1 MKYIVIGGGV
11 SGLTV
16 ANLLQRKGHVVTV
29 MEAEASPGGLVRCEK
44 RKEGLF
50 HLCGGHVFNTKLD
63 DVRQWFW
70 TVFDRR
76 QFVQTSRNS
85 VVLMDGG
92 IVANYPI
99 EDHIYM
105 LGRNVGEQI
114 VDEWLQLLQNP
125 KKNPSNFEDFLEQR
139 FGHTLYELYFKPYN
153 QKIWR
158 RDLSQVPLSWL
169 EGKLPMP
176 TVREMLLHNM
186 YHVEERSF
194 VHSTFYYP
202 REKGSQYIVDM
213 LAEGIDVRCSQR
225 VESIVKSECGWLVNG
240 EECDRVVFC
249 GNIRN
254 LPSLLGGIEGYSDAI
269 EKLEYH
275 GTTSVFCEIDKNPY
289 SWLYMPSNQ
298 HDSHRIICTGN
309 FSPNNNYSPRLTAT
323 IEFTDKLSKEE
334 ILDHLK
340 RIPLNPKY
348 LTHHYTAC
356 SYPIQDMKTRETISS
371 LKQCFSMQ
379 GLYLCGRLA
388 EWEYANMDVCMGSAL
403 DLCNN
408 RL

>member
-1 MKYIVIGGGV
+1 MKFIVIGGGV

-16 ANLLQRKGHVVTV
+16 ANLLQKKGHVVIV

-44 RKEGLF
+44 QKEGLF

-70 TVFDRR
+70 TMFDRR

-114 VDEWLQLLQNP
+114 VDEWLQLLKNP
-125 KKNPSNFEDFLEQR
+125 KKSPSNFEDFLEQR

-194 VHSTFYYP
+194 VHSSFYYP
-202 REKGSQYIVDM
+202 REKGSQYIVDT
-213 LAEGIDVRCSQR
+213 LAEGLDVRCSQQ
-225 VESIVKSECGWLVNG
+225 VESIAKTNNGWLVNG

-254 LPSLLGGIEGYSDAI
+254 LPFLLGGIDGYSDVI

-298 HDSHRIICTGN
+298 HYSHRIICTGN

-323 IEFTDKLSKEE
+323 IEFTDIISQEE
-334 ILDHLK
+334 ILDQLK
-340 RIPLNPKY
+340 RIPLSPRY
-348 LTHHYTAC
+348 LTHHYTDC

-371 LKQCFSMQ
+371 LKKRLSKQ
-379 GLYLCGRLA
+379 GLYLCGRFA

-403 DLCNN
+403 DLCSNM
-408 RL
+408 L

>member
-29 MEAEASPGGLVRCEK
+29 IEAEASPGGLVRCEK

-70 TVFDRR
+70 TMIDRR

-309 FSPNNNYSPRLTAT
+309 FSPCNNHCPRLTAT
-323 IEFTDKLSKEE
+323 IEFTDKISKEE

-348 LTHHYTAC
+348 LTHHYTDC
-356 SYPIQDMKTRETISS
+356 SYPIQDVKTRETISS
-371 LKQCFSMQ
+371 LKQRLSKQ
-379 GLYLCGRLA
+379 SLYLCGRFA
-388 EWEYANMDVCMGSAL
+388 EWEYANMDVCMGAAL

-408 RL
+408 WL